1 MLITN
6 EDWLQA
12 QYSVLGAA
20 LLDEKTAIRVVTETA
35 EEDYS
40 GPAKTVYKTIRS
52 LFVKGK
58 PLDPVSVGSMLG
70 SEYRGLLVQLMDMSP
85 TAANVGHHIRIC
97 KEQAQVLAIRS
108 IADQMLQAETADE
121 MRKLLETANSR
132 MVARQSRKAMN
143 MSEALKSFMERHTR
157 QVRYLSWPIR
167 EFNEH
172 LYSEPGDFI
181 IFGAE
186 PSVGKTAFA
195 LQCAWHWAK
204 DLLVGFFS
212 FETSSEKLFDRKMAS
227 LAGLQMQSIKNN
239 SITQAE
245 WDRVCQ
251 ATEEITSRSLELVP
265 AAGMTVADIRAKII
279 ESGYQLIVVDYLQL
293 ISASGHNRYEKVT
306 NISIELHN
314 MAQSLGVTV
323 VALSQLSRSNDDG
336 NPKNSD
342 LRESGQLEQDA
353 DILLMLKLEKQT
365 EPSGPRK
372 AIVTKNKEG
381 ELFMMLMDFDG
392 RHQTFSKSQTSAN
405 KAMFAKRPPKP
416 TPVLKPES
424 GQMSML
430 PMSTDVPFTD

>member
-70 SEYRGLLVQLMDMSP
+70 SDYRGLLVQLMDMSP

-108 IADQMLQAETADE
+108 IADQMLQAETAEE
-121 MRKLLETANSR
+121 MRNLLETANSR

-157 QVRYLSWPIR
+157 QVQYLSWPIR

-204 DLLVGFFS
+204 DLRVGFFS

-353 DILLMLKLEKQT
+353 DI
-365 EPSGPRK
+365 
-372 AIVTKNKEG
+372 I
-381 ELFMMLMDFDG
+381 
-392 RHQTFSKSQTSAN
+392 
-405 KAMFAKRPPKP
+405 
-416 TPVLKPES
+416 
-424 GQMSML
+424 
-430 PMSTDVPFTD
+430 